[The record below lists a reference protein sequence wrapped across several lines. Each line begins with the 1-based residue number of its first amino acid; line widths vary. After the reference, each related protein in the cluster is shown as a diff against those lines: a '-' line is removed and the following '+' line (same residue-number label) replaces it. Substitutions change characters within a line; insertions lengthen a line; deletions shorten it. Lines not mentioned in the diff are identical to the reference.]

1 MKQTL
6 SSETARVRRGQLRA
20 VVLGVGVSAMALACS
35 FGEID
40 NGPSEIDPPSNQNDV
55 TNAPTSPGEEESTAT
70 PGNPGGRN
78 QPGPA
83 AGDDKAAADPNDPFA
98 TTELGKEVK
107 QILEVNCGACHAGT
121 KSGDMD
127 YILNLQELIK
137 NDKVVP
143 GKKEDSQLFVRMQ
156 QGSMPPAF
164 QRTQRPTFG
173 QIDQVGQFIDEL
185 DPAVFDPDAA
195 KCETVPFLSS
205 DEQISLMA
213 NDIARLDSKDQPF
226 TRYLTITY
234 SSNAGGCEGPRKDL
248 ERQRFA
254 LFKGINSVS
263 TETTVGIPEPIDQ
276 AQTIYRI
283 DIRDYNWDRGID
295 IEDDGVQDFNDGW
308 DAIVAGVQGQLVQGN
323 LPVNPNS
330 SVLAG
335 NNAYAVEYVGDQAD
349 DLKADSGTA
358 VPFLPVNAFIQAS
371 EFADLYYSLIGAKA
385 NIFDF
390 EKEVLLIDTVQE
402 KEDDNLL
409 RAGFS
414 NSGVSKQERVLN
426 RFDQGT
432 AGGYSY
438 WLSFDFD
445 GGSGTVNGNL
455 VRDLANDSIYSN
467 PIDFLFTG
475 GEAIFNLP
483 NGFQGYYVANA
494 AGVRLAEAPV
504 GIVIDPAQNNGTV
517 TNGASCHSCHNAGMI
532 TFTDTVR
539 PYVEANRQ
547 DFDNETYEH
556 VINQYPKDPNQFQ
569 RVMDEDSAVH
579 VNAVV
584 KSGIPKGTPDA
595 VSRVYL
601 DFQFNVNI
609 TAKLAAGELGV
620 TEEELIS
627 SINDLDPSLANLADP
642 DGYVSREVFSANF
655 LDSLCQLHTADE
667 NQPAN
672 CP

>member
-6 SSETARVRRGQLRA
+6 SSETARVRRAQLRA

-40 NGPSEIDPPSNQNDV
+40 NGPSDIDPPSNQNDV
-55 TNAPTSPGEEESTAT
+55 TNNPTNGEDTTGTVGTNGGTKAQGPSTPVKADT
-70 PGNPGGRN
+70 
-78 QPGPA
+78 
-83 AGDDKAAADPNDPFA
+83 AAANPNDPFA
-98 TTELGKEVK
+98 TSELGKEVK
-107 QILEVNCGACHAGT
+107 QILEVNCGTCHAGT

-127 YILNLQELIK
+127 YILNLEELVK
-137 NDKVVP
+137 NDKIVP
-143 GKKEDSQLFVRMQ
+143 GVKEDSQIFVRMQ

-185 DPAVFDPDAA
+185 PTDLFNSDNSC
-195 KCETVPFLSS
+195 KTVPFLSS
-205 DEQISLMA
+205 DEQIALMA
-213 NDIARLDSKDQPF
+213 NDISRLDSKDQPF

-234 SSNAGGCEGPRKDL
+234 SSNAGGCDGPRKDL

-254 LFKGINSVS
+254 MLKGINSVS
-263 TETTVGIPEPIDQ
+263 TKATVGIPEPIDQ

-308 DAIVAGVQGQLVQGN
+308 DAIVAGVQGV
-323 LPVNPNS
+323 LPQVGAANPNV

-335 NNAYAVEYVGDQAD
+335 NNAYAVPYTGDQAD
-349 DLKADSGTA
+349 DLSADAATD
-358 VPFLPVNAFIQAS
+358 VPFIPVNAFIQAT
-371 EFADLYYSLIGAKA
+371 EFADLYYALIGAKA

-390 EKEVLLIDTVQE
+390 EKQVLLIDTVQE

-432 AGGYSY
+432 ANGYSY

-467 PIDFLFTG
+467 PIDFAFTG

-483 NGFQGYYVANA
+483 NGFQAYYVANA

-539 PYVEANRQ
+539 PFVEANKQ

-556 VINQYPKDPNQFQ
+556 VINQYPKDPNEFQ
-569 RVMDEDSAVH
+569 RVMDSDSAVH

-609 TAKLAAGELGV
+609 DAKLAAGELNV
-620 TEEELIS
+620 TVDELKDA
-627 SINDLDPSLANLADP
+627 INDLSPALSNLGDEG
-642 DGYVSREVFSANF
+642 GYVSRDVFSANF
-655 LDSLCQLHTADE
+655 LDSLCTLHTSDE

>member
-6 SSETARVRRGQLRA
+6 SSETPARVRRGQLRA

-40 NGPSEIDPPSNQNDV
+40 NGGTDITPSTPLPTDSTTPPTDGPS
-55 TNAPTSPGEEESTAT
+55 STKDSDT
-70 PGNPGGRN
+70 PGRTNPA
-78 QPGPA
+78 PA
-83 AGDDKAAADPNDPFA
+83 PDAQGDKAAVDPNDPFE

-107 QILEVNCGACHAGT
+107 AILETNCGTCHQGT

-127 YILNLQELIK
+127 YILNLKQLVL

-143 GKKEDSQLFVRMQ
+143 GKKEDSQIFVRMQ

-185 DPAVFDPDAA
+185 NPEDWDPEAAVCD
-195 KCETVPFLSS
+195 TLPFMSLDDQIIAMDS
-205 DEQISLMA
+205 DIQRI
-213 NDIARLDSKDQPF
+213 DSKDQPF
-226 TRYLTITY
+226 IRYLTITY
-234 SSNAGGCEGPRKDL
+234 SSNGGGCEGPRKDL

-263 TETTVGIPEPIDQ
+263 TEPKVGVPQPIDKGE
-276 AQTIYRI
+276 TIYRI

-295 IEDDGVQDFNDGW
+295 LEDDGVQDFNDAW
-308 DAIVAGVQGQLVQGN
+308 DAIVAGVQGN
-323 LPVNPNS
+323 LPQLNPNFNPNNA
-330 SVLAG
+330 VLAA
-335 NNAYAVEYVGDQAD
+335 NNAYAVPYTGDQAD
-349 DLKADSGTA
+349 DLNEKTA
-358 VPFLPVNAFIQAS
+358 TEIPFMPVNAFIQAT
-371 EFADLYYSLIGAKA
+371 EFADLYYALIGAKA
-385 NIFDF
+385 NILDF
-390 EKEVLLIDTVQE
+390 EKDVLLIDSVKE
-402 KEDDNLL
+402 KADDNLI

-445 GGSGTVNGNL
+445 GGSGKGVLN
-455 VRDLANDSIYSN
+455 LANDSIYQN
-467 PIDFLFTG
+467 PIDFAFTG

-494 AGVRLAEAPV
+494 AGTRLAEAPV

-539 PYVEANRQ
+539 PFVEANKEL
-547 DFDNETYEH
+547 FDNATYEH
-556 VINQYPKDPNQFQ
+556 VINQYPSDQNALQA
-569 RVMDEDSAVH
+569 VMDADSAVH
-579 VNAVV
+579 VNAVAKAGV
-584 KSGIPKGTPDA
+584 PKGTPDA

-601 DFQFNVNI
+601 DFQFQVNI
-609 TAKLAAGELGV
+609 NAKLAAGELQV
-620 TEEELIS
+620 TEKELVD
-627 SINDLDPSLANLADP
+627 SIDLLDPALSNLGDK

-655 LDSLCQLHTADE
+655 LDSLCILHTVDE
-667 NQPAN
+667 NRPAN